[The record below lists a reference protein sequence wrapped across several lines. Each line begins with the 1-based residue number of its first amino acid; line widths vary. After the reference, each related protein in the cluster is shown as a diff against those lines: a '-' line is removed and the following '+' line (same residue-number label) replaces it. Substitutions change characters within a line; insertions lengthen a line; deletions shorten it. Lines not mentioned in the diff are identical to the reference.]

1 MHLLV
6 DEAVLSTVFIKM
18 QLEYKRVCETNLKQY
33 SFSYE
38 QNGNFYLNRCDGTE
52 LSSAVV
58 VSMDDENLW
67 KLDKFQSCFLYTK
80 KYICICEESG
90 TITID
95 TSHEAENCCFAY
107 FEREEKC
114 YTELDISNSLNDIVE
129 YNAKEL
135 QLPRCDIYLLI
146 PGKVVDEQ
154 NNEGWESVDS
164 CSDELF
170 SIFKEN
176 INYCVEIE
184 YSSAFSKTLMRKC
197 FGKVRLRLDATHMSD
212 RIYTQDA
219 IVCAVKHETGFCVL
233 EVFVYNCS
241 VGGNKLLN
249 YYCGELLQ
257 YVFDDETVNTTGLL
271 QRCGMIKYGQKR
283 SMIFAYGDVS
293 DTEIINALANEEF
306 PMGKI
311 GGEFERKLKHE
322 NIAQYDTARVYVSI
336 VSMIEACKTI
346 TTSVEERISYH
357 AIEIFFVE
365 LLLFQDAA
373 IDKVYLDLRS
383 DEILDS
389 EEKINK
395 VAEKYEQISFDMSQ
409 ASAFA
414 NYEQFNFPTV
424 RISARNVVKNFGIE
438 YVFEK
443 YEANKELLASMI
455 QSNKRKIDARQEK
468 IKNYFLF
475 LLSAIATVGTIGQ
488 MIHSIMQDLTGG
500 VQSYSAAFTVVFFS
514 YCIYRFLVLIG
525 KIKKKK

>member
-1 MHLLV
+1 MRLLV
-6 DEAVLSTVFIKM
+6 DEAVLNTVFVRLKLEYELVFSSTV
-18 QLEYKRVCETNLKQY
+18 NQY
-33 SFSYE
+33 SFYHADGGS
-38 QNGNFYLNRCDGTE
+38 FYLQKCETE
-52 LSSAVV
+52 QSTPVIV
-58 VSMDDENLW
+58 VSMDAENLW
-67 KLDKFQSCFLYTK
+67 KLDKFQSCFKYAK
-80 KYICICEESG
+80 KYICICEDSG
-90 TITID
+90 IITID
-95 TSHEAENCCFAY
+95 GNREAENCCFAY
-107 FEREEKC
+107 FQRTDGC
-114 YTELDISNSLNDIVE
+114 FFDSAPSNTLDDIVD
-129 YNAKEL
+129 YNEKNL
-135 QLPRCDIYLLI
+135 QLPKCDIYLLI
-146 PGKVVDEQ
+146 PGRVIDE
-154 NNEGWESVDS
+154 NNNDGWESTDS
-164 CSDELF
+164 CPDDLF
-170 SIFKEN
+170 SVFKEN
-176 INYCVEIE
+176 VDYCVEME
-184 YSSAFSKTLMRKC
+184 YSSEFSKTLMRKC
-197 FGKVRLRLDATHMSD
+197 FGKVRIQLDATHMSD
-212 RIYTQDA
+212 RVYYQDA
-219 IVCAVKHETGFCVL
+219 IVCAVKHVTGFCVL
-233 EVFVYNCS
+233 EVFVYNCC

-249 YYCGELLQ
+249 YYCGDIIQ
-257 YVFDDETVNTTGLL
+257 YIFEGKSLNTAELL
-271 QRCGMIKYGQKR
+271 QRCGIAKYGQPR

-311 GGEFERKLKHE
+311 GGDFERKVKHE

-336 VSMIEACKTI
+336 VSMIEVCKTI

-373 IDKVYLDLRS
+373 IDKVYIDLRS
-383 DEILDS
+383 DNALDS

-395 VAEKYEQISFDMSQ
+395 VAEKYEQISFDMAQ

-455 QSNKRKIDARQEK
+455 QSNKRKIEARQEK

-488 MIHSIMQDLTGG
+488 MIHSIMQDLSGG
-500 VQSYSAAFTVVFFS
+500 VQSYSAALAVVFFA
-514 YCIYRFLVLIG
+514 YCTYRFLVLIG